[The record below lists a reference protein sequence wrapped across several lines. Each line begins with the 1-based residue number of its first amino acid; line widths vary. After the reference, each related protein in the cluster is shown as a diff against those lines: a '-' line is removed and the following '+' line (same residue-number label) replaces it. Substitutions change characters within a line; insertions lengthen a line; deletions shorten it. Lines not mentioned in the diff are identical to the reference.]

1 MSITSLNAY
10 QEGGPILDKLK
21 SLWEG
26 IRGRGK
32 DRGRPTFPPL
42 APSPAALSDFYTKP
56 MTGDTLVGQPREDL
70 QNLLDLQEEGAYRP
84 EGGQQMI
91 LDVWGPDSPQADSL
105 AVLQEQITGDTLRPD
120 IRIGIPERNEGWS
133 GSWSVEN
140 PWYAEDIA
148 DSRRD
153 VDPNLPVPAAVMGY
167 AEDYLTGR
175 DRITLDPYHAMHGG
189 GPGSWSGTN
198 TEEEYWD
205 TQREEMARTL
215 AHEYSHLRRPTE
227 VHAYERGPSYGDP
240 QEVASAVWQALG
252 ETQDPER
259 WRNPTIEDVLNIA
272 EAQYSTRANVD
283 ENVRESLRDEIEL
296 FLKQPIFEGHR
307 IVTGSR

>member
-32 DRGRPTFPPL
+32 DRERPRNIPVRDAMQRDAMSYP
-42 APSPAALSDFYTKP
+42 
-56 MTGDTLVGQPREDL
+56 DTLVGQPREDL
-70 QNLLDLQEEGAYRP
+70 YNLLDLQEEGAYRP
-84 EGGQQMI
+84 EGGQQML
-91 LDVWGPDSPQADSL
+91 LDMWGPDSPTADSL
-105 AVLQEQITGDTLRPD
+105 AVLQQQLTGDTLPSD
-120 IRIGIPERNEGWS
+120 IRISIPERNKGWS
-133 GSWSVEN
+133 GSWRMEN
-140 PWYAEDIA
+140 PWYAEDIT

-153 VDPNLPVPAAVMGY
+153 VDPDLPVPAAVMGY
-167 AEDYLTGR
+167 ADYDPYLTGR
-175 DRITLDPYHAMHGG
+175 GRITLDPYHAMHGG

-227 VHAYERGPSYGDP
+227 EHAYERGPSYGDP
-240 QEVASAVWQALG
+240 QEVASSVWQALG

-259 WRNPTIEDVLNIA
+259 YRNPTIEDALNIA

-283 ENVRESLRDEIEL
+283 ENVRESLMDEIEL